1 MSVPP
6 LGPTPLPPLTPDQ
19 LQVLKVAQHIVK
31 EGLTVAQACLKEGI
45 KRAWSDRTFGINVKN
60 LMNNPVTR
68 SVLGQAGRETLR
80 TAVRTI
86 GGDAL
91 AAAGSSLSFLAG
103 LPGLILLAVILAGL
117 GAGWYWANH
126 MGDKPV
132 KPGVAMSGTH
142 PGRGPNAWAPAP
154 IGQHDKYYIYAVN
167 TSGWSLFVGRPSDV
181 EGRPAG
187 TLTDGGE
194 GDTPVEYKK
203 LVGTA
208 FDNSDAAL
216 AYVKAHISPG
226 HESRWTGTWVKF
238 EGGEYRTV
246 HLGL

>member
-6 LGPTPLPPLTPDQ
+6 LGPMPLPPLSAAQ
-19 LQVLKVAQHIVK
+19 QQVLRVAGYIAREGLTLAEACVK
-31 EGLTVAQACLKEGI
+31 EGLRE
-45 KRAWSDRTFGINVKN
+45 AWSPRTFGINVKN
-60 LMNNPVTR
+60 LMGNPITR
-68 SVLGQAGRETLR
+68 RVLGTAGRETLR
-80 TAVRTI
+80 TAVRTV
-86 GGDAL
+86 GGEAL
-91 AAAGSSLSFLAG
+91 AAASSVLGPLAG
-103 LPGLILLAVILAGL
+103 MTGIILLALVLAGL

-142 PGRGPNAWAPAP
+142 PGRGANAWAPAP

-216 AYVKAHISPG
+216 AYVKAHISAG
-226 HESRWTGTWVKF
+226 HESRWSGTWVKF